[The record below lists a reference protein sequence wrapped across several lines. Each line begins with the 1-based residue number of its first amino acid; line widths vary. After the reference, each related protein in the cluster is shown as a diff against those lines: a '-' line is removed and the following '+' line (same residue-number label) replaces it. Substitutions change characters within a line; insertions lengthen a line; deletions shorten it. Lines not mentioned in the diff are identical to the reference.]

1 MQILYDFTFYKIL
14 LGTTLIAVT
23 SGILGCFAFLKKQSL
38 LGDTI
43 AHATFPGLTGM
54 FLIVLQ
60 KSYAFLLLGATIS
73 GLIGNLLIQT
83 ISQHTSLKQ
92 DTVLG
97 IILSSFFGLGTVFL
111 TIIQKIPNA
120 HQAGLNKFIFGHAS
134 TLLIHDIIVLGIIS
148 FIVCLTTF
156 FLWKELKIIT
166 FDMQY
171 ARTIGIAVNKVQTIL
186 TILMVLT
193 IIVGLQTV
201 GLILISSFLI
211 SPAIAARQW
220 TSRLSSMVFLSIF
233 FSLIAT
239 FLGTCISCS
248 MPAIPTGPV
257 IVILSTTITI
267 LSLIFGKQGIITQA
281 IIQRR
286 KNQNIKTACM
296 LKNFMLFNESKVDPF
311 HPHDLTALKVIGKK
325 SNKKI
330 LYLLEQQGFITN
342 IQSNTWQLTNKGLSK
357 AQKLLA
363 REQKCL

>member
-1 MQILYDFTFYKIL
+1 MEILYDFTFYKIL
-14 LGTTLIAVT
+14 LGTTLIGIT
-23 SGILGCFAFLKKQSL
+23 SGILGCFALLKKQSL

-54 FLIVLQ
+54 FLLVLQ
-60 KSYAFLLLGATIS
+60 KSYAFLLIGATIS
-73 GLIGNLLIQT
+73 GLIGNLLIYL
-83 ISQHTSLKQ
+83 ISKHTTLKQ

-111 TIIQKIPNA
+111 TIIQKLPTA

-134 TLLIHDIIVLGIIS
+134 TLLIHDIIVLSLIGII
-148 FIVCLTTF
+148 VCSTTF
-156 FLWKELKIIT
+156 ALWKEFKIIT
-166 FDMQY
+166 FDTQY
-171 ARTIGIAVNKVQTIL
+171 AQTIGIPAQKIEAIL

-211 SPAIAARQW
+211 SPAVSARQW
-220 TSRLSSMVFLSIF
+220 TKNLSSMVFLSIF

-239 FLGTCISCS
+239 TLGTIISCS
-248 MPAIPTGPV
+248 YPSIPTGPV
-257 IVILSTTITI
+257 IVIISTTITI
-267 LSLIFGKQGIITQA
+267 TSLVFGTRGIITQI
-281 IIQRR
+281 IIQNK
-286 KNQNIKTACM
+286 KNKDIKTTCM
-296 LKNFMLFNESKVDPF
+296 LKNFMLFNESKIDPF

-325 SNKKI
+325 SNRKI

-342 IQSNTWQLTNKGLSK
+342 IQNNTWQLTSKGLYK

-363 REQKCL
+363 RKQKCL